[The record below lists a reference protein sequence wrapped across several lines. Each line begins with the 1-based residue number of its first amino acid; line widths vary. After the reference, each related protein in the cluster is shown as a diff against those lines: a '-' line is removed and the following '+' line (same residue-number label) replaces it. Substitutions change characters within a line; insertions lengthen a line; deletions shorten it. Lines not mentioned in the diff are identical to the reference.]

1 MAAEARLLKQ
11 QPRIQTAFRLDSEDF
26 ELLDLIRARYCLA
39 DRTKAL
45 RFVLRFWR
53 AKISEGT

>member
-1 MAAEARLLKQ
+1 MAEPAAVE
-11 QPRIQTAFRLDSEDF
+11 PRTQANFRLASSDF

-39 DRTKAL
+39 TRVAAL